1 MTNLWPVVESTV
13 WRNCQ
18 VIWCWGQNIF
28 TCISVEINQLNIQ
41 WNPDFLNPQFLKPH
55 DNSNQKSFPLD
66 LLHSNTV
73 ILPPISWT
81 LDNSKLPQT
90 RTNSWLLWEKLTLDN
105 SNLWKFRNHLSADFS
120 YIRTLKQI
128 NTSGQVVFSIF
139 ITQQA
144 TNLSSVTGNTMLL
157 LHNRGP
163 RIKWS
168 KVPLFSCFFEA
179 VVVIHWWILLSPWN
193 EECRALACLS
203 HPQGWQLSLSW

>member
-28 TCISVEINQLNIQ
+28 TCISVEINQLNVQ
-41 WNPDFLNPQFLKPH
+41 WNPDFLNPRFLKPH

-90 RTNSWLLWEKLTLDN
+90 QTNSWLLWEKLTLDN

-120 YIRTLKQI
+120 YIRALKQI
-128 NTSGQVVFSIF
+128 NTSDKLYSLFLLHSERQICH
-139 ITQQA
+139 
-144 TNLSSVTGNTMLL
+144 LL
-157 LHNRGP
+157 LEIQCCYCTIEGLGLNDQ
-163 RIKWS
+163 KFLCS
-168 KVPLFSCFFEA
+168 
-179 VVVIHWWILLSPWN
+179 VVSLKLLS
-193 EECRALACLS
+193 
-203 HPQGWQLSLSW
+203 